1 MSATAAVKELIKSA
15 KSSIE
20 RGDKQN
26 AIVGLNTALYMIDQL
41 EGQLQEKKVVL
52 RG

>member
-1 MSATAAVKELIKSA
+1 MSASAVKELIR
-15 KSSIE
+15 SIE

-26 AIVGLNTALYMIDQL
+26 AIVGLNTALYMIEQL
-41 EGQLQEKKVVL
+41 EGQLQEKKAVL

>member
-1 MSATAAVKELIKSA
+1 MSASAVKELIRSA

-26 AIVGLNTALYMIDQL
+26 AIVGLNTALYMIEQL
-41 EGQLQEKKVVL
+41 EGQLQEKKAVL